1 MTHTSSPR
9 RVSLSEDWLATLIGL
24 ALVAVIGFG
33 LLGPGAQKHELK
45 ADAGESAPAVYA
57 LPIGG
62 WQAAFTVNG
71 EKVTVEGA
79 PTTLAPED
87 ANAPARVVAFV
98 CENGTLRL
106 DPDLA
111 ATISA
116 RPEGGK
122 ATLLLVNDC
131 DAPVT
136 VTYSTGPLIPWPLFN
151 LFAR

>member
-1 MTHTSSPR
+1 MSETPAPR
-9 RVSLSEDWLATLIGL
+9 RFSLSEDWLATLIGL
-24 ALVAVIGFG
+24 LLVAVIGFG
-33 LLGPGAQKHELK
+33 LLGPGAQSHKLT
-45 ADAGESAPAVYA
+45 AAAGESANAYA

-62 WQAAFTVNG
+62 WKAAFTVDG
-71 EKVTVEGA
+71 EKVTVADA
-79 PTTLAPED
+79 PTSLEPESAD
-87 ANAPARVVAFV
+87 APARVVAFT
-98 CENGTLRL
+98 CADGQLAL

-131 DAPVT
+131 DVPVT
-136 VTYSTGPLIPWPLFN
+136 VTYTTDPIVRWPLFN